1 MPEIKIKDITD
12 IFLKYGEGDVGKTKE
27 YIQNL
32 IATTEVFELPDTREL
47 CKQVLLKKGGT
58 SSSKG
63 MLIVELIISHIERD
77 EGLIIPYNNYQEFAL
92 ILDGKIILIDEEI
105 DTYLGREFDYIPSDA
120 TWRQVR
126 ERLYNYAISKK
137 DIQVDLFSTYKNN
150 SIYVG
155 YKDKGI
161 LKITGSERKFQLQ
174 GEDNVYVQSNN
185 KYDEVNPDETLPIKS
200 MTDIFD
206 LFTYDG
212 DKETQKFLLKA
223 WFYFTFFNPSM
234 RTALC
239 VTGQPGCGKS
249 FLLKLLKG
257 TLFGFD
263 NNVFNPNTMPEED
276 YVFALMMK
284 ESKHIFLDEVNESTK
299 AMKSKL
305 RTIVTGEEVI
315 MRLKYAKKNIKF
327 YPKLWLLLAA
337 HSPKFREADIA
348 QRLLIIKLLE
358 LPRDLELIEE
368 HRFME
373 KMAKSRGTIW
383 EDIILEL
390 QSILT
395 NLGEK
400 QIRIPLTNYCRQV
413 EMANFAYNAF
423 PKEREICIQA
433 FDSMSEVQSDFSA
446 EFDPVMDLLE
456 ELLSENIEGVED
468 ETVEYTSKTLHEAL
482 RPFAQEKN
490 IKIFPATVN
499 SFAQWVNRRSSILE
513 KRFGFQKKR
522 DNKKNSYIYIF
533 DKPSTDEKE
542 VF

>member
-12 IFLKYGEGDVGKTKE
+12 IFLKYGEGDIGKTKE

-32 IATTEVFELPDTREL
+32 IATTEVFVLPDTRGL
-47 CKQVLLKKGGT
+47 CREVLLKKGGT
-58 SSSKG
+58 SASKG
-63 MLIVELIISHIERD
+63 MQIVDFVISHIERD

-92 ILDGKIILIDEEI
+92 ILDGKTILIDEEI

-126 ERLYNYAISKK
+126 ERLYNYAIGKK
-137 DIQVDLFSTYKNN
+137 DIQVDLFSTYKND
-150 SIYVG
+150 SIYIG

-161 LKITGSERKFQLQ
+161 LKITGSEKKFQLQ
-174 GEDNVYVQSNN
+174 GEDNIYIQSNN
-185 KYDEVNPDETLPIKS
+185 KYDETKPDKASPIKS
-200 MTDIFD
+200 ITDIFD
-206 LFTYDG
+206 LFIYDG
-212 DKETQKFLLKA
+212 DKEVQKFLLKA

-284 ESKHIFLDEVNESTK
+284 ENKYIFLDEVNESTK

-315 MRLKYAKKNIKF
+315 MRLKYAKKNLKF
-327 YPKLWLLLAA
+327 SPKLWLFLAA

-358 LPRDLELIEE
+358 LPSDLELIEE
-368 HRFME
+368 HKFME
-373 KMAKSRGTIW
+373 KMAKSRGVVW
-383 EDIILEL
+383 KSIIGDL
-390 QSILT
+390 QNILT
-395 NLGEK
+395 NLEGK
-400 QIRIPLTNYCRQV
+400 LKRIPLTNYCRQV

-423 PKEREICIQA
+423 PEEREVCIKA
-433 FDSMSEVQSDFSA
+433 FDSMSEVQSNFSA
-446 EFDPVMDLLE
+446 EFDPIMDLLE
-456 ELLSENIEGVED
+456 TLLTENIEGAGD
-468 ETVEYTSKTLHEAL
+468 EAIEYTSKSLHESL
-482 RPFAQEKN
+482 RPLAQENN
-490 IKIFPATVN
+490 IKSFPATHN
-499 SFAQWVNRRSSILE
+499 GLAQWVKRRTSILE
-513 KRFGFQKKR
+513 KDFGFNKKK

-542 VF
+542 EF